1 MSLLDSAQSLPSNS
15 NNTSSTNSSSS
26 INDSNGEPTRTTT
39 ITTTLT
45 ESSIESNNDNN
56 DHKST
61 SSLTLTASE
70 TTAGSSIT
78 TAVGGHVSSSLSTST
93 GLLIGS
99 TGSIS
104 ANTTLSAIR
113 SIPSIDGT
121 QSSVRTFRVLY
132 DPFLDAS
139 KSRNASMICRYQD
152 DLTEED
158 RNDPQDPRRTAA
170 NNYCY
175 IISKTRRAFKG
186 ALTPIRFER
195 DSNSVAQH
203 GVLVSHLA
211 FTTTTLDLEI
221 LFAVCGDILDII
233 IERHPVTGVGLGF
246 GRVVFA
252 GPEAETAVK
261 KAVDT
266 LHGKQM
272 DRGPLKVISD
282 GSGSKFRKAK
292 ANVAARIEAAKA
304 KTVHTVESNHDRDI
318 YTNDDDMEIDDA
330 STPPPSNM
338 LSPNSSLPS
347 AASSTGSISAPSTT
361 PSSVPAPTVSASS
374 PIPSS
379 TSTSKVTQHSTSTS
393 GGPPKRVPIPLPPN
407 PRTRI
412 PLPPIPP
419 PELHQVR
426 GNKPVHKEDGEI
438 DDNAN
443 KKVIS
448 ASINTNTARVPL
460 LASRREWDK
469 ATDMSHGLP
478 VDNYRVHA
486 KSREID
492 PYRSIPVPPPHLLSP
507 GSIGRTEWLKQGG
520 ITQVPHPRD
529 EFYDRR
535 GSYFDEQFPS
545 DRYEH
550 YLGRRRA
557 SRSRSRSWSR
567 SRSRERSH
575 SPVWNPEAKSHGIG
589 SRRGRGHADK
599 RNSGLEGDSLGWQ
612 KDLACLII
620 NRDCLPFHRISIEN
634 MRNEFD
640 KFGPERIER
649 HGENWY
655 IRFVSLAQ
663 ARKCHVVLNQKPL
676 LGQRI
681 TITLHVPG
689 DDKLPPEL
697 MPRRDGIKE
706 HGNRRASELGR
717 KSSVSSTGSRI
728 KAPSKEESLVQ
739 WASDMIMKEL
749 FEMFFKDLSN
759 RIIGPTI
766 YDFLDPA
773 TRKAKEM
780 ERAQA
785 QAQNKDGG
793 PGKSEEGPLA
803 SQEALVDSGVDDSVN
818 GKLTSEKSLRPMKSL
833 DSTRQHT
840 RPDGLSS
847 SDALPK
853 LPSFKKRT
861 QTDPTMAQ
869 KVQSNSD
876 KKRTS
881 KKKQPR
887 EISGRHS
894 RSRNHSFSRSR
905 SRTPRSRSRSRSA
918 SRTRYRSHSR
928 SISRSP
934 SLSRARRAYK
944 SRGRSRSFSPSGSR
958 SRSASRSQSRG
969 RPTQRYTG
977 SDSDTEKVKIR
988 GREVDQSHRFS
999 RGARSSSS
1007 QDEDRGPISRRLQK
1021 KGNRSSRSNK
1031 KGAQA
1036 GNKKQ
1041 PKRLR
1046 DCLSSSDD
1054 GQQADDF
1061 LTEFHRLQGDSS
1073 DGCDDVDED
1082 VPFVVGDEEEVERI
1096 PDDDEMEVDGMEN
1109 ELAALRD
1116 RDSGM
1121 EDGDRPSKSAHKRKR
1136 AHDTNDSKR
1145 RGGASAIILPDV
1157 DSGSDYE
1164 AGPGK
1169 GRKGKKAKK
1178 QAPTTASSK
1187 KTQGDKAKK
1196 PRQEEVRSDA
1206 ELHDAVMDDV
1216 TFSPAPSRRQEIG
1229 THRDRTPEYSDS
1241 FSATASESESD
1252 TDSDTSYFDLYE
1264 PYESG
1269 KSTSSLVMGHKDT
1282 LPLDFSYGD
1291 EEDFKFMKA
1300 ALEMERKRAEEEE
1313 SGRRNGLSADDRI
1326 NQLRELEATLAAQES
1341 SGDLEPSAHTTGS
1354 ARTEGFYK
1362 ISDMAKAIYLPH
1374 RNTAQ
1379 VNTASARISSRMNR
1393 VNNRRMLVGM
1403 ATDSDIMKFNQLK
1416 VRKKQ
1421 LRFAKSQIHDWGLF
1435 AMEKVDANDMVIEY
1449 IGEVIRQKVADHR
1462 EKRYERMGIGSSYLF
1477 RVDDDTVIDATKM
1490 GNIARFI
1497 NHCCTPNCNAKIIT
1511 VDGQKKIVIY
1521 AKRDIEEGE
1530 EITYDYKFPIEADK
1544 IPCLCGSRGCRGTLN

>member
-1 MSLLDSAQSLPSNS
+1 
-15 NNTSSTNSSSS
+15 
-26 INDSNGEPTRTTT
+26 
-39 ITTTLT
+39 
-45 ESSIESNNDNN
+45 
-56 DHKST
+56 
-61 SSLTLTASE
+61 
-70 TTAGSSIT
+70 
-78 TAVGGHVSSSLSTST
+78 
-93 GLLIGS
+93 
-99 TGSIS
+99 
-104 ANTTLSAIR
+104 
-113 SIPSIDGT
+113 
-121 QSSVRTFRVLY
+121 
-132 DPFLDAS
+132 
-139 KSRNASMICRYQD
+139 
-152 DLTEED
+152 
-158 RNDPQDPRRTAA
+158 
-170 NNYCY
+170 
-175 IISKTRRAFKG
+175 
-186 ALTPIRFER
+186 
-195 DSNSVAQH
+195 
-203 GVLVSHLA
+203 
-211 FTTTTLDLEI
+211 
-221 LFAVCGDILDII
+221 
-233 IERHPVTGVGLGF
+233 
-246 GRVVFA
+246 
-252 GPEAETAVK
+252 
-261 KAVDT
+261 
-266 LHGKQM
+266 
-272 DRGPLKVISD
+272 
-282 GSGSKFRKAK
+282 
-292 ANVAARIEAAKA
+292 
-304 KTVHTVESNHDRDI
+304 
-318 YTNDDDMEIDDA
+318 
-330 STPPPSNM
+330 
-338 LSPNSSLPS
+338 
-347 AASSTGSISAPSTT
+347 
-361 PSSVPAPTVSASS
+361 
-374 PIPSS
+374 
-379 TSTSKVTQHSTSTS
+379 
-393 GGPPKRVPIPLPPN
+393 
-407 PRTRI
+407 
-412 PLPPIPP
+412 
-419 PELHQVR
+419 
-426 GNKPVHKEDGEI
+426 
-438 DDNAN
+438 
-443 KKVIS
+443 
-448 ASINTNTARVPL
+448 
-460 LASRREWDK
+460 
-469 ATDMSHGLP
+469 
-478 VDNYRVHA
+478 
-486 KSREID
+486 
-492 PYRSIPVPPPHLLSP
+492 
-507 GSIGRTEWLKQGG
+507 
-520 ITQVPHPRD
+520 
-529 EFYDRR
+529 
-535 GSYFDEQFPS
+535 
-545 DRYEH
+545 
-550 YLGRRRA
+550 
-557 SRSRSRSWSR
+557 
-567 SRSRERSH
+567 
-575 SPVWNPEAKSHGIG
+575 
-589 SRRGRGHADK
+589 
-599 RNSGLEGDSLGWQ
+599 
-612 KDLACLII
+612 
-620 NRDCLPFHRISIEN
+620 

-773 TRKAKEM
+773 TRKAKDM

-793 PGKSEEGPLA
+793 PEKSEEGPLT
-803 SQEALVDSGVDDSVN
+803 SQEALVDSGVDDYVN
-818 GKLTSEKSLRPMKSL
+818 GKLTSEKSSRPMKSL

-840 RPDGLSS
+840 RPDGLSPP
-847 SDALPK
+847 DALPK

-861 QTDPTMAQ
+861 QTDPTMAR

-881 KKKQPR
+881 KKKQSR

-894 RSRNHSFSRSR
+894 RS
-905 SRTPRSRSRSRSA
+905 
-918 SRTRYRSHSR
+918 
-928 SISRSP
+928 
-934 SLSRARRAYK
+934 
-944 SRGRSRSFSPSGSR
+944 
-958 SRSASRSQSRG
+958 
-969 RPTQRYTG
+969 
-977 SDSDTEKVKIR
+977 DSDTEKVKTG

-1007 QDEDRGPISRRLQK
+1007 QDEDRGPINRRLQK
-1021 KGNRSSRSNK
+1021 KGNRSSRPNK
-1031 KGAQA
+1031 KGTQA

-1054 GQQADDF
+1054 GQQADNF

-1145 RGGASAIILPDV
+1145 KGGAPAIILPDV

-1187 KTQGDKAKK
+1187 KAQGDKAKK
-1196 PRQEEVRSDA
+1196 PRQEEIRSDA

-1216 TFSPAPSRRQEIG
+1216 TFSPAPSRRQEAG
-1229 THRDRTPEYSDS
+1229 AHRDRTPEYSDS
-1241 FSATASESESD
+1241 FSVTASESESD

-1269 KSTSSLVMGHKDT
+1269 KSSSSLVMGHKDT

-1326 NQLRELEATLAAQES
+1326 NQLRELEETLAAQES
-1341 SGDLEPSAHTTGS
+1341 SARDLEPSAHTTGS